1 LLFIFSF
8 TNIFNQFWR
17 DFSTSGDAQ
26 ISFLYNQQFIAVL
39 ADLYLDK
46 KSPLVGFAEKKHT
59 IGNRYADPDF
69 NALIQTIAHMVSRAQ
84 INTKSGTLPNSS
96 LGHQGYTLYPLS
108 DNDFA
113 VLTCREFYEKT
124 LKEKYH
130 PQALGII
137 IQQLAFEN
145 DTFSYHI
152 ADILLRGLNKATYE
166 DTKTYLEAIVYFLS
180 ITDFVQAKRAEWVLG
195 FPQPTVT
202 TALNSLDSFGI
213 YGNLNIDDS
222 VVSYETPLD
231 IEGSHSLINYMLQHR
246 KRLENNTLLCLNK
259 LLTLVDIS
267 PQVFEYL
274 LYLPPPSYN
283 YAKFIDWIMPFLDYY
298 LAETKK
304 YSYTTYHKEELLK
317 ETLKLW
323 KTVEAKYDARIAASN
338 ANKEEGAEKSEVIP
352 GFFKTFIVGKTKKEE
367 EIDRQLL
374 SQAEDPEEVVLV
386 QSEVTCYITES
397 KPTGHG
403 NLAIPARLMHEGR
416 FKNEDSRVGT
426 AEEFFIKPRGNM
438 GSASKENTKITV
450 DTNRARN
457 DEEAALINTND
468 DNSFH
473 ADYDQY
479 LNV

>member
-1 LLFIFSF
+1 M
-8 TNIFNQFWR
+8 
-17 DFSTSGDAQ
+17 
-26 ISFLYNQQFIAVL
+26 
-39 ADLYLDK
+39 
-46 KSPLVGFAEKKHT
+46 VGFAEKKHT

-450 DTNRARN
+450 NTNRARN